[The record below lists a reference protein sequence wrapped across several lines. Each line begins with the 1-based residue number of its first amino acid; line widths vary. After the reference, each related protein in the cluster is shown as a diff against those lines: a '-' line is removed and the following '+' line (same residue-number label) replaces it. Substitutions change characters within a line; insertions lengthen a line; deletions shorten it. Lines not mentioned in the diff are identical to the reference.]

1 MVLSVIYPYS
11 TEEDLE
17 YTLAQNLLERNDETK
32 ISSQTISRALS
43 VNYYNT
49 LLPLTLLS
57 LNHMH
62 PGRNTTGR
70 NTAVF
75 AGRNTAVTKRKAK

>member
-32 ISSQTISRALS
+32 ISSQTI
-43 VNYYNT
+43 
-49 LLPLTLLS
+49 LL
-57 LNHMH
+57 
-62 PGRNTTGR
+62 
-70 NTAVF
+70 
-75 AGRNTAVTKRKAK
+75 